1 MRDRLRRR
9 WRQLSED
16 PAPPAEPLR
25 SPRAPPDAQMQPAS
39 CHAPQFPPNVAPVAQ
54 AALVYGPPVFFETG
68 HVRAEPSPRT
78 PARVCA
84 TPTAAHHQLHPKPR
98 CGRRRAAH
106 YVARVDLSASPR
118 DRLQNRSN
126 RCGQDR
132 APLGH
137 LATGA
142 ALGLLHGRPRSVFA
156 WCAPR
161 KWPVEPR
168 RSLQQCGPTGAPF
181 SARTGCARTE
191 PSPHT
196 PCVLASPPLLPTASY
211 TPSHVAAAIAQPITS
226 RMSTSARRPATGAKP
241 AQTAAAGS
249 GRTGCPAAIWRS
261 ARLWACSTVD
271 PGRCPRGVCW
281 GSGPRSGPAPRTAIA
296 RAVVLCPW
304 PLPRTPPTCGEL
316 CATPRLRGALPTVA
330 AWTWRE
336 AGSFAVSSAPRRIA
350 VEVPCAYAGPF
361 RTPRH
366 RGLRVSLPYGP
377 SLPLSPTRLAGWL
390 PACLP
395 ACLSVR
401 PPAYLPAR
409 LPACLHAR
417 PSARDQSRP
426 PTRPPACRPPH
437 REGV

>member
-68 HVRAEPSPRT
+68 HVRAAPSPRT

-142 ALGLLHGRPRSVFA
+142 ALGLLHGRPRSVSA
-156 WCAPR
+156 WCVLGKRPAKRPCTPHRHCACRGALPLAPSTDAADL
-161 KWPVEPR
+161 R
-168 RSLQQCGPTGAPF
+168 RALCHAA
-181 SARTGCARTE
+181 SAGR
-191 PSPHT
+191 
-196 PCVLASPPLLPTASY
+196 
-211 TPSHVAAAIAQPITS
+211 PSHG
-226 RMSTSARRPATGAKP
+226 RRLDL
-241 AQTAAAGS
+241 AG
-249 GRTGCPAAIWRS
+249 GRQFR
-261 ARLWACSTVD
+261 
-271 PGRCPRGVCW
+271 
-281 GSGPRSGPAPRTAIA
+281 
-296 RAVVLCPW
+296 
-304 PLPRTPPTCGEL
+304 GEL
-316 CATPRLRGALPTVA
+316 CAAPHRRRGALCL
-330 AWTWRE
+330 
-336 AGSFAVSSAPRRIA
+336 RRP
-350 VEVPCAYAGPF
+350 VPNTQA
-361 RTPRH
+361 
-366 RGLRVSLPYGP
+366 
-377 SLPLSPTRLAGWL
+377 
-390 PACLP
+390 
-395 ACLSVR
+395 
-401 PPAYLPAR
+401 
-409 LPACLHAR
+409 
-417 PSARDQSRP
+417 SRP
-426 PTRPPACRPPH
+426 
-437 REGV
+437 